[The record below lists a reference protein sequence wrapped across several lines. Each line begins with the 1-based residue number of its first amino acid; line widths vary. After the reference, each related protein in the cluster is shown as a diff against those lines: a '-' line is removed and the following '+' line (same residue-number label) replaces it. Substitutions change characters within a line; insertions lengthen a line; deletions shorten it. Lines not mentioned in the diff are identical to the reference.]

1 LAVENFQE
9 HFMIR
14 PICRM
19 GNPIL
24 RTIAVDVKASDI
36 NSDHFARLLSDL
48 QDSMK
53 HYGGI
58 GIAAPQIGVSLKVCV
73 IELEEF
79 NRYGEEI
86 NLPFTVFINPEIEII
101 TPDEA
106 GYWEGCLSVPGLR
119 GFVERPQHIRVT
131 FLNALGNKEVL
142 EASGFLATVVQH
154 ELDHLFGKLY
164 VDRIKDPKLLS
175 YQEEFDQ
182 FIKAP
187 SSIE

>member
-1 LAVENFQE
+1 
-9 HFMIR
+9 MIR

-24 RTIAVDVKASDI
+24 RKVADEVKVSDI
-36 NSDHFARLLSDL
+36 KSDEISQLILDL
-48 QDSMK
+48 RDSMK

-58 GIAAPQIGVSLKVCV
+58 GIAAPQIGVSKQICV
-73 IELEEF
+73 IELMGF
-79 NRYGEEI
+79 NRYGQEV
-86 NLPFTVFINPEIEII
+86 NLPFTVFINPVIEVLN
-101 TPDEA
+101 DEEK

-119 GFVERPQHIRVT
+119 GFVERPQHLRVS
-131 FLNALGNKEVL
+131 FYNEKGEKQFL
-142 EASGFLATVVQH
+142 EAQGFLATVIQH

-164 VDRIKDPKLLS
+164 IDRIKDPTLLS

-182 FIKAP
+182 FIQSP

>member
-1 LAVENFQE
+1 
-9 HFMIR
+9 MIQ

-24 RTIAVDVKASDI
+24 RRVAADVKVSDI
-36 NSDHFARLLSDL
+36 NSDEFTRLILDL
-48 QDSMK
+48 RDSMK

-58 GIAAPQIGVSLKVCV
+58 GIAAPQIGVSLQVCI

-79 NRYGEEI
+79 NRYGEQI
-86 NLPFTVFINPEIEII
+86 NLPLTVFINPTIEVLH
-101 TPDEA
+101 PDEA

-119 GFVERPQHIRVT
+119 GFVERPQHIRVNY
-131 FLNALGNKEVL
+131 LNEKGELKML
-142 EASGFLATVVQH
+142 EAKGFLATVVQH

-164 VDRIKDPKLLS
+164 VDRIKDPQLLA

-187 SSIE
+187 ASIE